1 MTQRRL
7 SGKPAKKK
15 RSAKDKATAAAPEKR
30 VANEAAE
37 NVFYFPE
44 EDRAAEAE
52 SAAADAGADG
62 AAPSGDELARKI
74 AELTPGLSP
83 AEQGRIYQITIKTL
97 EVLVR
102 DQMTQIR
109 QTLAEVLKN
118 IPSIAPDVIRELT
131 EGRDHDV
138 SEHIHDYAHVLSD
151 DDLVLVITSDPI
163 QGVLEAISRNQ
174 GAQGSLAH
182 GIDRKKLVNALG
194 KANAHIREE
203 LLGEIIDKTPRVRA
217 WNSAMTRRPNL
228 PGRTARRISEQAA
241 QSIFEELR
249 EKVKLDEDTLTG
261 IMDIVEQRLEGAE
274 KSASEPTRRQEVE
287 EREED
292 PAEVESQI
300 EGMYADGTLTEE
312 AISDALYR
320 GQRLFVIA
328 AVARMAGVG
337 KDLVNRAVRMRS
349 AKSIVAIAWKAGFS
363 MRLAMALQLRLAG
376 MPPARVMQPGT
387 EGDFPMGEDAMAWH
401 IEFLMS
407 TKD

>member
-1 MTQRRL
+1 MTQRR
-7 SGKPAKKK
+7 SARKTTKKK
-15 RSAKDKATAAAPEKR
+15 RNASDVAPANATRASVGET
-30 VANEAAE
+30 E

-44 EDRAAEAE
+44 EDRSAEHEDAAAE
-52 SAAADAGADG
+52 AGADG
-62 AAPSGDELARKI
+62 GAPSGDDLARKI

-102 DQMTQIR
+102 DQMSQIR

-118 IPSIAPDVIRELT
+118 IPSIAPDIIRELT
-131 EGRDHDV
+131 EGRDLDV
-138 SEHIHDYAHVLSD
+138 SDHIHEFSHVLSD

-163 QGVLEAISRNQ
+163 QGVLEAISRSQ
-174 GAQGSLAH
+174 GAQGSLAQ
-182 GIDRKKLVNALG
+182 GIDRTRLVNALG
-194 KANAHIREE
+194 KANAQIREE

-217 WNSAMTRRPNL
+217 WNSAMIRRPNL
-228 PGRTARRISEQAA
+228 PGRTARRIAEQAA
-241 QSIFEELR
+241 QSILDELR
-249 EKVKLDEDTLTG
+249 QKVDLDEDTLTE

-274 KSASEPTRRQEVE
+274 KSASEPTRRHEEE
-287 EREED
+287 ERKED
-292 PAEVESQI
+292 PAEVDSQV
-300 EGMYADGTLTEE
+300 EEMFKCGTLAEE
-312 AISDALYR
+312 AVSDALYR

-328 AVARMAGVG
+328 SLARLAGVG

-349 AKSIVAIAWKAGFS
+349 AKSLVALAWKAGFS

-376 MPPARVMQPGT
+376 MPPARVMQPDA
-387 EGDFPMGEDAMAWH
+387 EGNFPMSEDAMAWH